1 MARIKVNDL
10 IGEWLDSEYG
20 TSAGTVLGAILFL
33 CYVHDTPLCI
43 FPKFA
48 DDLVS
53 ISVAGDIDMLEVLVQ
68 NALDQMVNWADEW
81 DMLLNVSKTK
91 LMVFGNG
98 QRPLSVS
105 FHDRKIEQVSCI
117 KNLGVWLDE
126 HLNFNEQAEYAVG
139 KAVRA
144 FGKIRRLI
152 DGRDG
157 ITPQT
162 GIMLYKSLVRPH

>member
-1 MARIKVNDL
+1 MALQLVQC
-10 IGEWLDSEYG
+10 W
-20 TSAGTVLGAILFL
+20 GAILFL

-91 LMVFGNG
+91 LIFLAMVKG
-98 QRPLSVS
+98 L
-105 FHDRKIEQVSCI
+105 
-117 KNLGVWLDE
+117 
-126 HLNFNEQAEYAVG
+126 
-139 KAVRA
+139 
-144 FGKIRRLI
+144 
-152 DGRDG
+152 
-157 ITPQT
+157 
-162 GIMLYKSLVRPH
+162 